1 MEDQHFLD
9 SDNLKVEKE
18 RPTFLTVLCI
28 ITFIVSGY
36 FFLSGVFQAITYD
49 VDKQIEVNEIAMESM
64 IEIAATDETGT
75 VDGMINTMEVF
86 FEENIKNASTIMAMN
101 IIATLLSLLGAFFMY
116 RLKKLGFHMY
126 LVSKII
132 GASTILFFTLSSII
146 LAVYI
151 LIAVFTIAFIFMYS
165 RNLKYMS

>member
-101 IIATLLSLLGAFFMY
+101 IICLIETL
-116 RLKKLGFHMY
+116 
-126 LVSKII
+126 
-132 GASTILFFTLSSII
+132 
-146 LAVYI
+146 
-151 LIAVFTIAFIFMYS
+151 
-165 RNLKYMS
+165 